1 MESLNN
7 KGNSKSKKL
16 IKNTLILSIGKFCT
30 QFVTFL
36 LLPLYTTYLSTS
48 DYGIV
53 DLVTTYIVLLV
64 PIVTIQI
71 EMYLFRYLIDYRSDD
86 IGKRRIISN
95 AYLIVACLTIVCIL
109 IFSIISKIIHIQY
122 FYYLL
127 LMVLATIASNILLQ
141 TSRGLGD
148 NIGYSIACIII
159 GVINIICNLILILC
173 FNLGIVAVFIATI
186 SSNLL
191 GSVFLFFRNKIYLYI
206 SKQSIDKSTQ
216 VDIVK
221 YSLPLVPNGLV
232 WWVINASD
240 RTLITIMINTS
251 ANGIYSVSN
260 KFSNIINSLYT
271 IFNMSWMESVSMYI
285 NDKDDF
291 LKKAFNTIFNLICSL
306 CLGIISVMFIAF
318 PLLIQ
323 EAYIDAYKYIPILII
338 ASVFNMLS
346 SNLSAIYIAK
356 RRTKEIASTTILA
369 SIINI
374 VINFVFIKMIGL
386 YAAALSTLFAFF
398 ALFIIRYLDVQKYVD
413 IKISNKNILIFTI
426 LFALSYL
433 TYVYNHLYLNI
444 IMLVINIVA
453 CSLINKNEIIKIIN
467 KILKRRC

>member
-1 MESLNN
+1 MDNNYNSLAFAVAF
-7 KGNSKSKKL
+7 S
-16 IKNTLILSIGKFCT
+16 LSA
-30 QFVTFL
+30 
-36 LLPLYTTYLSTS
+36 S
-48 DYGIV
+48 
-53 DLVTTYIVLLV
+53 
-64 PIVTIQI
+64 
-71 EMYLFRYLIDYRSDD
+71 
-86 IGKRRIISN
+86 
-95 AYLIVACLTIVCIL
+95 
-109 IFSIISKIIHIQY
+109 SIIS
-122 FYYLL
+122 
-127 LMVLATIASNILLQ
+127 
-141 TSRGLGD
+141 
-148 NIGYSIACIII
+148 SIACIII

-453 CSLINKNEIIKIIN
+453 CSLINKNEIIAIIIFTLFFIFSSFSQCLAAVY
-467 KILKRRC
+467 KQRSPVIYPHPCGASTGASDVPRCRRTPRSSPLLRRRPACFSL